1 MTELAVIFDELPTP
15 DGGRIGIARL
25 NSPKSLNALSLEM
38 ARQLDAKLQ
47 AWAVDSSVVAV
58 WLEGVGDR
66 AFCAGGDV
74 VALYRSIVEGEE
86 HRTAAGDSRFDETY
100 FTIEY
105 QLDYRIH
112 TYPKPILVWG
122 NGIVMGGGM
131 GLMVGASRRLV
142 TETTLL
148 AMPEVTIGLY
158 PDIGASWFLNKMPRG
173 IGAYLGLTGAQ
184 LNARDALDL
193 GLADHFVLSER
204 RDELLDALAGADYG
218 SRRVEEVEACV
229 QQVVEAHEERN
240 AAPAARLWPW
250 FDHVQQLVG
259 QDNVIAAVERIL
271 ADSQDDAWLAANRAR
286 LKAGSPTSAHLVWQM
301 LERHRRTSLAGV
313 FRDELSLSVRCC
325 RQGDIAEGVRALLID
340 KDKNPQWRH
349 ADVASVPEA
358 EVQELLTSLWSDTT
372 HPLYDL

>member
-1 MTELAVIFDELPTP
+1 MM
-15 DGGRIGIARL
+15 
-25 NSPKSLNALSLEM
+25 S
-38 ARQLDAKLQ
+38 Q
-47 AWAVDSSVVAV
+47 
-58 WLEGVGDR
+58 
-66 AFCAGGDV
+66 
-74 VALYRSIVEGEE
+74 
-86 HRTAAGDSRFDETY
+86 
-100 FTIEY
+100 
-105 QLDYRIH
+105 
-112 TYPKPILVWG
+112 
-122 NGIVMGGGM
+122 
-131 GLMVGASRRLV
+131 V
-142 TETTLL
+142 TEQ
-148 AMPEVTIGLY
+148 P
-158 PDIGASWFLNKMPRG
+158 
-173 IGAYLGLTGAQ
+173 GAQ

-301 LERHRRTSLAGV
+301 LERHRHTSLADV

-358 EVQELLTSLWSDTT
+358 EVQELLTSLWSDTA

>member
-74 VALYRSIVEGEE
+74 VALYRSIVEEE
-86 HRTAAGDSRFDETY
+86 ERRTAAGETRFDETY

-158 PDIGASWFLNKMPRG
+158 PDIGASWFLNKMPLG

-184 LNARDALDL
+184 LNARDALEDRK
-193 GLADHFVLSER
+193 ST
-204 RDELLDALAGADYG
+204 
-218 SRRVEEVEACV
+218 
-229 QQVVEAHEERN
+229 
-240 AAPAARLWPW
+240 RLNSS
-250 FDHVQQLVG
+250 HVA
-259 QDNVIAAVERIL
+259 ISYAVFC
-271 ADSQDDAWLAANRAR
+271 
-286 LKAGSPTSAHLVWQM
+286 LKKQNHIS
-301 LERHRRTSLAGV
+301 
-313 FRDELSLSVRCC
+313 
-325 RQGDIAEGVRALLID
+325 
-340 KDKNPQWRH
+340 
-349 ADVASVPEA
+349 
-358 EVQELLTSLWSDTT
+358 
-372 HPLYDL
+372 

>member
-1 MTELAVIFDELPTP
+1 MTELAVIFDELPTAG
-15 DGGRIGIARL
+15 GGRIGIARL

-38 ARQLDAKLQ
+38 ARQLAAKLQ
-47 AWAVDSSVVAV
+47 AWALDSSVIAV
-58 WLEGVGDR
+58 WLEGAGDK

-74 VALYRSIVEGEE
+74 VALYRSIVEDKENQA
-86 HRTAAGDSRFDETY
+86 AAGEKTFPETY
-100 FTIEY
+100 FDMEY
-105 QLDYRIH
+105 RLDYRIH

-122 NGIVMGGGM
+122 DGIVMGGGM

-142 TETTLL
+142 TEKTLL

-158 PDIGASWFLNKMPRG
+158 PDIGASWFLNKMPPG

-193 GLADHFVLSER
+193 GLADHFVPSER
-204 RDELLDALAGADYG
+204 RDALLEALAGGDYG
-218 SRRVEEVEACV
+218 SRSAEEVQTGV
-229 QQVVEAHEERN
+229 QRVVEAYEERN

-250 FDHVQQLVG
+250 FDHIQQLVG
-259 QDNVIAAVERIL
+259 QDNVTAAVERIL
-271 ADSQDDAWLAANRAR
+271 ADNHDDAWLAANRAR
-286 LKAGSPTSAHLVWQM
+286 LEAGSPMSAHLVWQM
-301 LERHRRTSLAGV
+301 LVRHRHTRLADA

-325 RQGDIAEGVRALLID
+325 RQGEIAEGVRALLID

-349 ADVASVPEA
+349 ASVASVPEA
-358 EVQELLTSLWSDTT
+358 EVKELLTPLWNDET

>member
-1 MTELAVIFDELPTP
+1 MTELVVIFDELSIR

-47 AWAVDSSVVAV
+47 AWALDSSVVAV
-58 WLEGVGDR
+58 WLEGAGDK

-74 VALYRSIVEGEE
+74 VALYRSIVEDKKNQAASGEGLF
-86 HRTAAGDSRFDETY
+86 AETY
-100 FTIEY
+100 FDMEY
-105 QLDYRIH
+105 RLDYRIH

-122 NGIVMGGGM
+122 DGIVMGGGM

-142 TETTLL
+142 TEKTLL

-158 PDIGASWFLNKMPRG
+158 PDIGASWFLNKMPPG

-193 GLADHFVLSER
+193 GLADHFVPSER
-204 RDELLDALAGADYG
+204 RDALLEALAGADYG
-218 SRRVEEVEACV
+218 SRSAEEVQACV
-229 QQVVEAHEERN
+229 QRVVEAHEERN

-259 QDNVIAAVERIL
+259 QDNVIAAVDRIL
-271 ADSQDDAWLAANRAR
+271 ADNHDDAWLAANRAR
-286 LKAGSPTSAHLVWQM
+286 LKAGSPMSAHLVWQM
-301 LERHRRTSLAGV
+301 LARHRHTSLADV
-313 FRDELSLSVRCC
+313 FRDELSVSVRCC
-325 RQGDIAEGVRALLID
+325 HQGDIAEGVRALLID

-349 ADVASVPEA
+349 SSVAAVPEVD
-358 EVQELLTSLWSDTT
+358 VQELLTPLWSDAT
-372 HPLYDL
+372 HPLNDL